1 MNELTTTN
9 PNTPARADWY
19 RPDSISEAYRTAK
32 ALVSSNLLPN
42 SIRTPEAA
50 LAIIMTGAELGL
62 TPMQSCRSIH
72 VIDGKPCLSADLIV
86 GLVKRSAACEF
97 FRLVESTEA
106 VATYETLRK
115 GEPQPTVMSFT
126 IEQAEKARL
135 TQRRGPWQT
144 YPAAMLRARA
154 ATSLARAVYP
164 DVVGGIYETDEA
176 HDVAPAAAAE
186 VIPERIIEGEAI
198 RHDTLLEAV
207 QALDCA
213 PWIRERLE
221 SAVTA
226 QHFSW
231 LEGCGD
237 GRDSDLRAAGYETYQ
252 QILDDIDAGKLRVK
266 GIGPKTIAA
275 ITPQLRE
282 LAEYP
287 PLVPAPYDPPE
298 PIVPE
303 VIDPDVID
311 AVEVDYKADP
321 TQREYWTERASNS
334 QGSPIVDCAAHA
346 AELGFTSNAEAFT
359 AWASRELKARARG
372 EGYDQIGAVFAH
384 AVNEYNKR
392 QKATGGNDG

>member
-9 PNTPARADWY
+9 PNTPTRADWY

-86 GLVKRSAACEF
+86 GLVKRSAACDF
-97 FRLVESTEA
+97 FRLVESTSQRA
-106 VATYETLRK
+106 VYETKRH
-115 GEPQPTVMSFT
+115 GEPEPTRMEFT
-126 IEQAEKARL
+126 LEMAKRAGL
-135 TQRRGPWQT
+135 LNRRGPWQT
-144 YPAAMLRARA
+144 YPEPMMRARCA
-154 ATSLARAVYP
+154 SALARAVYP
-164 DVVGGIYETDEA
+164 DVVGGISETDEA
-176 HDVAPAAAAE
+176 HDINERRAAE

-221 SAVTA
+221 SAVKA

-237 GRDSDLRAAGYETYQ
+237 GRDSDLRAAGYVSYQ

-287 PLVPAPYDPPE
+287 PLVPPPYEEPE
-298 PIVPE
+298 PIVPD
-303 VIDPDVID
+303 VIEADIID
-311 AVEVDYKADP
+311 AVEVNYKADP
-321 TQREYWTERASNS
+321 TQREYWTEIARAA
-334 QGSPIVDCAAHA
+334 QGPPIMACAVRA
-346 AELGFTSNAEAFT
+346 AELGIAPTADAANAA
-359 AWASRELKARARG
+359 AVAHLRDKGVIDSLDA
-372 EGYDQIGAVFAH
+372 IGAFFAFL
-384 AVNEYNKR
+384 VNRK
-392 QKATGGNDG
+392 GGTNG